1 MKLNFYDTRIGEDYK
16 TNLVKEKT
24 ISYEVDKVNKP
35 KEFAEMMRNVLFM
48 DKLAEEY
55 CYMIA
60 LNNQSRILGIF
71 FISKGTV
78 SQSVV
83 GVREVFMR
91 ALFVGAAHIILCH
104 NHPSGDCL
112 PSKDDIML
120 TKRFKEAGLLLG
132 IPLSD
137 HIIVGEDSYFS
148 FFEAELM

>member
-60 LNNQSRILGIF
+60 LNNQNRILGIF

-137 HIIVGEDSYFS
+137 HIIVSEDSYFS
-148 FFEAELM
+148 FMEHDML

>member
-16 TNLVKEKT
+16 INLVKEKT

-60 LNNQSRILGIF
+60 LNNQNRILGIF

-148 FFEAELM
+148 FFEEELM